1 MPLYGFRCEDCGASK
16 DKYIHRAAD
25 RDSHEFHCE
34 DCKGT
39 MARTLS
45 LGRGL
50 TYFEEGRGR
59 WLENI
64 APTPQY
70 VTSHGQWRQLLK
82 EHGREWVGAPYGEKG
97 CWV

>member
-1 MPLYGFRCEDCGASK
+1 MPLYAFYCDECESSS
-16 DKYIHRAAD
+16 D
-25 RDSHEFHCE
+25 RYVHLAEQRDDPQQCRECHGEMRR
-34 DCKGT
+34 K
-39 MARTLS
+39 LS
-45 LGRGL
+45 VGRGL

-82 EHGREWVGAPYGEKG
+82 KHNREWVGSHYGEKG
-97 CWV
+97 AWV